1 MSILLSSNSLDVRDL
16 NFTWVSFFSEAAVTI
31 LLLTSLG
38 RMSLLF
44 LTVPIF
50 IHLCC
55 FRHKDEINWITNKIF
70 LAKKTNKY

>member
-1 MSILLSSNSLDVRDL
+1 M
-16 NFTWVSFFSEAAVTI
+16 
-31 LLLTSLG
+31 
-38 RMSLLF
+38 
-44 LTVPIF
+44 PIF